1 MEKHI
6 QAERR
11 FAATARSAV
20 AHSMADQHLRRLLTG
35 LAVFAT
41 LLTFGTAGYMLIEGW
56 PLLDALFMT
65 GITLSTV
72 GYGAP
77 RPLTTGGMVFSMFLI
92 FFGVGAVLY
101 VINATIQTVF
111 EGHLREALGVR
122 KMRAKIDGLRKHY
135 VICGFGRVGQEVAHE
150 FEVQRVPFVVI
161 ENDPENQERARALDY
176 LYLAENATA
185 EEALLAAGVKRARG
199 LIAAVASDAENTYI
213 TLCARSLNPDL
224 FIVARAGSPRGE
236 ERLRQAG
243 ADKVISPYR
252 IGGRSIAF
260 AALYPL
266 ETDFV
271 DSVHGDRWIAEVEV
285 NEGSSLAGL
294 SIEEMLAERPG
305 FNVVLGLQPHG
316 GELIVAPPVE
326 RRLGVGDSLIMLGE
340 EKKIATL
347 KPFPRDAG
355 NGDDLLKRRAG

>member
-1 MEKHI
+1 VEKRI
-6 QAERR
+6 QAELHL
-11 FAATARSAV
+11 AATARSAV
-20 AHSMADQHLRRLLTG
+20 AHRMVDQHLRRLLTG
-35 LAVFAT
+35 LAVFAS
-41 LLTFGTAGYMLIEGW
+41 LLTFGTVGYMVIEGW

-65 GITLSTV
+65 AITLSTV

-77 RPLTTGGMVFSMFLI
+77 RPLDTGGLIFSMFLI

-150 FEVQRVPFVVI
+150 FHVQRVPFVVI
-161 ENDPENQERARALDY
+161 ENDPENQERARSLDY

-185 EEALLAAGVKRARG
+185 EEALLAAGVKKARG

-213 TLCARSLNPDL
+213 TLCARSLNPRL

-294 SIEEMLAERPG
+294 TIEEMLAERPG
-305 FNVVLGLQPHG
+305 FNLVLGLQPHG
-316 GELIVAPPVE
+316 GELIIGPPVD
-326 RRLGVGDSLIMLGE
+326 RRLEVGDSLIMLGE
-340 EKKIATL
+340 ERKIAEL
-347 KPFPRDAG
+347 APILRDH
-355 NGDDLLKRRAG
+355 DLLERRAS